1 MIKKLKNP
9 DIKDGKPDLK
19 LCTNHYHFISDQGRL
34 WRSEYKGTAFSDGRW
49 WYSQLKGNKK

>member
-9 DIKDGKPDLK
+9 DMKDGKPDLK
-19 LCTNHYHFISDQGRL
+19 LYPNHYHYISDQGRI
-34 WRSEYKGTAFSDGRW
+34 WKSEYRGTAYRDGNG